1 MPTSYTDTVN
11 LGIEPANMKD
21 YALLASNQYFP
32 IQPDINLTDAKG
44 PNNFFIPNIWIEEY
58 QTV

>member
-1 MPTSYTDTVN
+1 MPTSYTDTSN
-11 LGIEPANMKD
+11 LGIEPANMED

-32 IQPDINLTDAKG
+32 MQPDINLSDAKG

-58 QTV
+58 K

>member
-1 MPTSYTDTVN
+1 MPTSYTDSSN
-11 LGIEPANMKD
+11 LGVEPANMED
-21 YALLASNQYFP
+21 YALFASNQYFP

-58 QTV
+58 KN